1 MNTKMRARLDF
12 NLPEEQT
19 EFDLAVKASKLYSV
33 LWELDSYLRAKVK
46 YAQEEDN
53 DIEIQTYDKVRTW
66 LHNELNGHNI
76 DLYDI

>member
-1 MNTKMRARLDF
+1 MRARLDF

-19 EFDLAVKASKLYSV
+19 DFNLAVKAPNLYSV
-33 LWELDSYLRAKVK
+33 LWELDSYLRAKTK

-66 LHNELNGHNI
+66 LHNELSGHNI
-76 DLYDI
+76 DLYEI

>member
-1 MNTKMRARLDF
+1 MRARLDF

-19 EFDLAVKASKLYSV
+19 EFYLAVKASKLYSV
-33 LWELDSYLRAKVK
+33 LWELDSFLRAKVK

-53 DIEIQTYDKVRTW
+53 DVEIQTYDKVRTW

-76 DLYDI
+76 DLYEI

>member
-1 MNTKMRARLDF
+1 MRARLDF

-19 EFDLAVKASKLYSV
+19 EFNLAVKSPKLHSV
-33 LWELDSYLRAKVK
+33 LWELDKYLRAKVK

-66 LHNELNGHNI
+66 IHNELSGHNI

>member
-1 MNTKMRARLDF
+1 MRARLDF

>member
-1 MNTKMRARLDF
+1 MRARLDF

-19 EFDLAVKASKLYSV
+19 EFNLAVKAPSLHSI
-33 LWELDSYLRAKVK
+33 LLELDSYLRAKVK
-46 YAQEEDN
+46 YALDTDI